1 MAIDAVTATLTSS
14 AGATAMK
21 KATGLN
27 KDDFLQLFITQMKN
41 QDPLSPMDSSQFL
54 GQLAQL
60 TQVEQ
65 AYNTNANLQSL
76 LQQQNAGN
84 TLAAVSFIGK
94 EVQADGN
101 AFHLTDGTPAKLTFT
116 LPAAAN
122 DVTLLIKDAAGTTV
136 RTLNAGR
143 LAGGEA
149 TVSWDGTD
157 NNKHALVAGD
167 YQYEVTGKG
176 ADGST
181 ITGTPLISGAVD
193 GVSLEGSTPTLTIG
207 GIAVALAN
215 VRTVRR

>member
-1 MAIDAVTATLTSS
+1 MTIDAITATMSSS
-14 AGATAMK
+14 AGAAAMK

-41 QDPLSPMDSSQFL
+41 QDPMSPMDSSEFL

-65 AYNTNANLQSL
+65 AYNTNSNLQSL
-76 LQQQNAGN
+76 MQQQNTSN

-94 EVQADGN
+94 DVLADGN
-101 AFHLTDGTPAKLTFT
+101 AFHLTDGVPAKLTFN

-122 DVTLLIKDAAGTTV
+122 DVTVLIKDAAGTTV
-136 RTLNAGR
+136 RTMNAGR
-143 LAGGEA
+143 LAGGES

-157 NNKHALVAGD
+157 NNKHALAAGD
-167 YQYEVTGKG
+167 YQFEVSGKG
-176 ADGST
+176 ADSST
-181 ITGTPLISGAVD
+181 ITGTPLIIGTVD
-193 GVSLEGSTPTLTIG
+193 GVSLDGTTPTLTIG